1 MCRPDKQDRVPGC
14 HKISAEQD
22 DLREAQCENR
32 NNASLIE
39 VLKSD
44 VECGWGSGASA
55 NSPLW
60 VLGVTI
66 ILFTFLSD
74 NH

>member
-1 MCRPDKQDRVPGC
+1 MCQPEKQDKVPGC
-14 HKISAEQD
+14 HRISAEQD
-22 DLREAQCENR
+22 DLREAQCDNR

-39 VLKSD
+39 VLKLD

-55 NSPLW
+55 NAPFW
-60 VLGVTI
+60 VFGVTL
-66 ILFTFLSD
+66 ILSTFLPN